1 MTRYKKRIKITIVS
15 ILICIVSIISYFI
28 YSFEKNSHITDKNFI
43 NSAEG
48 LDANMPGLQSI
59 DGITNILLLG
69 SDART
74 LDEKSRSDAI
84 MILTIDDLHK
94 KLKLTSVMRD
104 SYVKIPDCGE
114 EKINHAF
121 AYGGPDLVLKTLE
134 NNFSIR
140 IDKYAIINFF
150 AFQDLI
156 DAVGGLDIDVK
167 PKEVAEINK
176 YIQEVNGN
184 KAHLLKESGLQHLDG
199 QQTLSYSRIRHVGNG
214 GYERTQRQRHVL
226 TLLIDKLKDTQVIK
240 YPVLASQLIKYVKTN
255 MDIGEILNC
264 AYTVYKINNFSI
276 NQLQM
281 PLTELSYGKEY
292 RDKGWVLL
300 MDKPQNA
307 KILNNF
313 IFDDKSYSP
322 SELDY
327 ASCKEAINS
336 YLAQI
341 DKSKEVK
348 YTKDL
353 DSNNPQTKKESNKN
367 INFKNKYKYK
377 EKNDDI
383 YKKNK
388 TENIK
393 TEKDINNK
401 NNNSSTPKNNKK
413 EDTNKDSK
421 DSNSNSNTKDKENN
435 STNKDTEKPSN
446 NNDANQNN
454 SSGTNKKDPTE
465 TSDN

>member
-1 MTRYKKRIKITIVS
+1 MTKYKKKIKITIVS

-43 NSAEG
+43 NSSEG

-84 MILTIDDLHK
+84 MILTIDDVHK
-94 KLKLTSVMRD
+94 NLKLTSIMRD
-104 SYVKIPDCGE
+104 SYVKIPGYGE
-114 EKINHAF
+114 EKINHSF
-121 AYGGPDLVLKTLE
+121 AYGGTNLLLETIE
-134 NNFSIR
+134 NNFSIKV
-140 IDKYAIINFF
+140 DKYAIINFF
-150 AFQDLI
+150 AFQDLV
-156 DAVGGLDIDVK
+156 DTVGGLDINVK
-167 PKEVAEINK
+167 PNEVTEINK

-214 GYERTQRQRHVL
+214 GYERTQRQRHVI

-255 MDIGEILNC
+255 MDIGEILNYV
-264 AYTVYKINNFSI
+264 YTAYKINNFNI

-307 KILNNF
+307 KILNDF
-313 IFDDKSYSP
+313 IFEDKLYNRSD
-322 SELDY
+322 LDY

-336 YLAQI
+336 YLVQI
-341 DKSKEVK
+341 DKSKDVK
-348 YTKDL
+348 YTENL
-353 DSNNPQTKKESNKN
+353 NSNNPQTKKESNKN
-367 INFKNKYKYK
+367 SKNKYKYN

-393 TEKDINNK
+393 IGKDINNK
-401 NNNSSTPKNNKK
+401 NNTSSTSENKKK
-413 EDTNKDSK
+413 EDTHKTPKDPK
-421 DSNSNSNTKDKENN
+421 PNSNTKDKENN
-435 STNKDTEKPSN
+435 NKDKENTSN
-446 NNDANQNN
+446 NSDSSNQNN
-454 SSGTNKKDPTE
+454 NSDTNKNDSTE